1 MEPVYSHTARAQ
13 AGLIPSGMFRKA
25 ALACAFAVGVGAT
38 AAISIHPAAAKVQP
52 PHAAA
57 ELGDVNVNDGFAEL
71 VRLVR
76 PAVVN
81 ISVTG
86 TAKSGSSGSPYDFRN
101 QTPELEEF
109 FRRFFGERFKLPEGG
124 NGQNRPY
131 ERKTTA
137 VGSGFI
143 IDPSGLVVTNNHV
156 IDNADEIEVVFDLSL
171 IHI

>member
-1 MEPVYSHTARAQ
+1 MGSFYSRNAQ
-13 AGLIPSGMFRKA
+13 AQEAGLIPTGMFKKA

-86 TAKSGSSGSPYDFRN
+86 TAKSGGNSTKVHDSIYDFLLLA
-101 QTPELEEF
+101 E
-109 FRRFFGERFKLPEGG
+109 
-124 NGQNRPY
+124 
-131 ERKTTA
+131 
-137 VGSGFI
+137 
-143 IDPSGLVVTNNHV
+143 
-156 IDNADEIEVVFDLSL
+156 
-171 IHI
+171 